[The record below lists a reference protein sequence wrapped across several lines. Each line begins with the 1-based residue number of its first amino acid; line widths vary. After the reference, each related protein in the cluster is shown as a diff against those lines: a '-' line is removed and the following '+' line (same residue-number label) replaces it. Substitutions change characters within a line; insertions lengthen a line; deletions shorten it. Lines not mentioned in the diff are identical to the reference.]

1 MRVLFRP
8 HPAMDIDV
16 DDTVNV
22 PVNVPVNERQ
32 AWFLEQIVAEKK
44 PKSIDVAEYF
54 NVTTM
59 TAKRDIADLKE
70 RGLIEFVGSAK
81 TGWYRRK

>member
-1 MRVLFRP
+1 MRVVFRP
-8 HPAMDIDV
+8 HPDV
-16 DDTVNV
+16 EKMNVANV

-32 AWFLEQIVAEKK
+32 KWFLEQLVAEKN
-44 PKSIDVAEYF
+44 PKASDVAEYF

-70 RGLIEFVGSAK
+70 WGLIEFVGSPK
-81 TGWYRRK
+81 TGLYRRK